1 MAMRVAETGG
11 SEKPPCNGADRGCVA
26 YLRTTLPQPETEPTS
41 RWCSNARPVVEPM
54 QGAKQMTAGQTAG
67 AASLTAA
74 GQRESAASQYRVGRV
89 CFLNMAVSSFF
100 WGA

>member
-1 MAMRVAETGG
+1 ML
-11 SEKPPCNGADRGCVA
+11 PCNGADRGCVA

-54 QGAKQMTAGQTAG
+54 KGARQMTAVQTAG

-74 GQRESAASQYRVGRV
+74 GQRESAASLYRVGRV
-89 CFLNMAVSSFF
+89 CFLNMTASSFSL
-100 WGA
+100 GA